1 VSEHD
6 FEPIRGLPGDLP
18 KGETLLW
25 QGAPDWWALAQR
37 AFHMR
42 TVSLYFAS
50 LMAWRF
56 GSDIFLGGANAGAA
70 LQSALGIAPVAAAA
84 LALLAG
90 LALLTART
98 TVYTITSKRIVLR
111 FGFALPK
118 AINIPFTIIDG
129 ASLKQNSDGSGDLGV
144 TLTQP
149 NKVAYLLLWPHAR
162 PWKLTRP
169 EPSMRAIANASAV
182 AAQLGTALKAVH
194 SDGVVL
200 HGPTQSPALG
210 QEAAP
215 QGALSAA

>member
-1 VSEHD
+1 MSEHD

-25 QGAPDWWALAQR
+25 QGAPNWWALAQR
-37 AFHMR
+37 DFHMR
-42 TVSLYFAS
+42 TVALYFGV
-50 LMAWRF
+50 LIAWRF
-56 GSDIFLGGANAGAA
+56 GSEVVNGATPFDAF
-70 LQSALGIAPVAAAA
+70 QSALGVAPVALVA

-98 TVYTITSKRIVLR
+98 TVYTITSKRVVLR

-118 AINIPFTIIDG
+118 AINIPFAIIEN
-129 ASLKQNSDGSGDLGV
+129 ASLKTNSDGSGDLGV

-162 PWKLTRP
+162 PWKLARP
-169 EPSMRAIANASAV
+169 QPSMRAIPNASGV
-182 AAQLGTALKAVH
+182 AAQLSEALKSAYGERSIVQ
-194 SDGVVL
+194 DAA
-200 HGPTQSPALG
+200 PPET
-210 QEAAP
+210 AP